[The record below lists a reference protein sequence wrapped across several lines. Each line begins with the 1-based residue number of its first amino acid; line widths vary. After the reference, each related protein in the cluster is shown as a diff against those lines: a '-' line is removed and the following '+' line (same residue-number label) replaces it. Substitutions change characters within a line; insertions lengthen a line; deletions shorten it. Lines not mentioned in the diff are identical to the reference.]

1 MTNKLEILD
10 GMCGTGKTTGI
21 FKWILD
27 NPEERYLYVTPF
39 LDEVENRAIPVLSSL
54 DFVYPDE
61 NKNTK
66 MTKSK
71 NLLEMLTEGRNIA
84 FTHSLFKMMNKR
96 HIEYIKKYDYT
107 IIIDEEC
114 DLIEPFSE
122 GYTHADIQYLISKES
137 IKIDTEDLG
146 KIIWID
152 ADIDDIKEFK
162 YSKFKNMCQL
172 EMLYSAKK
180 SYNCLT
186 VHLPIGLI
194 ASAKRVVLMSYRF
207 DHSIMSHFVQ
217 MKGLEVVPF
226 TEVELQ
232 PFDKKTVR
240 ELIDI
245 ISFKNE
251 KSYINTNILSSS
263 WYENSSQKDLDLVG
277 NIIRG
282 ISKNNKAVKKD
293 VMWCSPSE
301 YAIPSRR
308 NGKRLNPTSFGAE
321 ATDNSEGCWI
331 SCSSKATNM
340 YSHKWMLI
348 HAFNR
353 FPNQTLLSYLHNY
366 GFNID
371 RDEFAL
377 SETIQW
383 VWRSRIRNGEPIK
396 LCFIPKRMKDLF
408 VT

>member
-39 LDEVENRAIPVLSSL
+39 LDEVENRAIPILSSL

-61 NKNTK
+61 NKNAK

-122 GYTHADIQYLISKES
+122 GYTHSDIQYLILKES

-152 ADIDDIKEFK
+152 TDIDDIKEFK

-172 EMLYSAKK
+172 
-180 SYNCLT
+180 
-186 VHLPIGLI
+186 
-194 ASAKRVVLMSYRF
+194 
-207 DHSIMSHFVQ
+207 
-217 MKGLEVVPF
+217 
-226 TEVELQ
+226 
-232 PFDKKTVR
+232 
-240 ELIDI
+240 
-245 ISFKNE
+245 
-251 KSYINTNILSSS
+251 
-263 WYENSSQKDLDLVG
+263 
-277 NIIRG
+277 
-282 ISKNNKAVKKD
+282 
-293 VMWCSPSE
+293 
-301 YAIPSRR
+301 
-308 NGKRLNPTSFGAE
+308 
-321 ATDNSEGCWI
+321 
-331 SCSSKATNM
+331 
-340 YSHKWMLI
+340 
-348 HAFNR
+348 
-353 FPNQTLLSYLHNY
+353 
-366 GFNID
+366 
-371 RDEFAL
+371 
-377 SETIQW
+377 
-383 VWRSRIRNGEPIK
+383 
-396 LCFIPKRMKDLF
+396 
-408 VT
+408 